1 MLCPACQTPNP
12 DTNCFCGHCGQPL
25 PSKPLPSNYPPEG
38 FDEPEINQIDPR
50 IPANEYS
57 PPRESFTVE
66 PASRESVE
74 TRFARAYKASET
86 KFPPEPIEPVSAPPS
101 GNSTSILGLDTDA
114 PPKFETDPHAVKP
127 ISTSMFDFEP
137 DPERAS
143 RSLHGP
149 SFLGLNTEP
158 DFLDDEGEP
167 SHRRRNWMLVTL
179 AIVIV
184 IAAVQWRNIR
194 DTGLQYA
201 GTVHFKLPLK
211 RGDGQ
216 AQVAQQTPATPEN
229 GDSAASPDGKPE
241 MEVNPT
247 QNAAVPPGSNTAGTG
262 QPGTPI
268 FDANAAQPKGQE
280 PNAAT
285 PATSGTASE
294 AQSKAPD
301 TGSPEPG
308 AAKSGASKN
317 KEVVS
322 AENAGKPAAQAD
334 DDSGGDDRTE
344 VSDAK
349 PPKTKASRVARS
361 KPSAGADEIPKPVP
375 GADDIAR
382 AYASSDPATA
392 ANWLWAATKKGNK
405 EAPVLLADYYAKGKG
420 VPKDCEQA
428 TILLRS
434 SAQAGNPHARARLG
448 MYYATGQCVHQ
459 DRAEAWRWL
468 SLAHSAD
475 PGSDWVEQYRRRL
488 WTQMTPQERAR
499 SGSGP
504 SASE

>member
-1 MLCPACQTPNP
+1 MLCPACQTPNS

-25 PSKPLPSNYPPEG
+25 PSKPLASNYPPGG

-74 TRFARAYKASET
+74 TRFARAYKASDA
-86 KFPPEPIEPVSAPPS
+86 KPPEPIEPVSAPPS
-101 GNSTSILGLDTDA
+101 GNSTSIFGLDTAA

-127 ISTSMFDFEP
+127 ISASMFDFES
-137 DPERAS
+137 DSERAS

-158 DFLDDEGEP
+158 DFLDDEVEP
-167 SHRRRNWMLVTL
+167 SHRRRNWLLIAL

-216 AQVAQQTPATPEN
+216 AQVAQQTPATSEN

-247 QNAAVPPGSNTAGTG
+247 QNAAVSPGGNTAETS

-268 FDANAAQPKGQE
+268 FDANAAQFKGQE
-280 PNAAT
+280 PNGAT
-285 PATSGTASE
+285 PATSSSASE
-294 AQSKAPD
+294 AQSKAAD
-301 TGSPEPG
+301 TNTTETG
-308 AAKSGASKN
+308 AAKSGANKN
-317 KEVVS
+317 KEVAS
-322 AENAGKPAAQAD
+322 GKHANKPAAQAD
-334 DDSGGDDRTE
+334 DDSGSEDQTE
-344 VSDAK
+344 VAEAK
-349 PPKTKASRVARS
+349 PPKTKPSRTTRS
-361 KPSAGADEIPKPVP
+361 KSSAGGDEAPKPVP

-468 SLAHSAD
+468 SLAHTAD

-499 SGSGP
+499 SGGGP